1 MLWQF
6 IPTIKNNNMN
16 ETLRS
21 KIKEAIL
28 NHCVGVSHCEFNYE
42 DLDEIINDIANID
55 EMKKLK
61 EDAEQKT
68 LHKADDMHSFYQQIA
83 KEHNVHADRIMLA
96 ITDNGKYFQA
106 YVTNEAETELR
117 YLQDYVINKTL

>member
-6 IPTIKNNNMN
+6 ILTIKNNNMN
-16 ETLRS
+16 ETLRN
-21 KIKEAIL
+21 KIKDAI
-28 NHCVGVSHCEFNYE
+28 FNYE

-61 EDAEQKT
+61 EDAEQKA
-68 LHKADDMHSFYQQIA
+68 LHIADVMHRLYQQIA
-83 KEHNVHADRIMLA
+83 KEHNVHTDRIMLA
-96 ITDNGKYFQA
+96 MTDNGKYFQA

-117 YLQDYVINKTL
+117 YLQDYVINKN